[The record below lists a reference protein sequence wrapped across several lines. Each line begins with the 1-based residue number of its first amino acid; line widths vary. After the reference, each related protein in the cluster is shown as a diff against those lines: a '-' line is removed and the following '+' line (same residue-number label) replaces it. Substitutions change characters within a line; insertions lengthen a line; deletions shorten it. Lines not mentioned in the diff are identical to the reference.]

1 MRLEAAHLR
10 SMTQST
16 LVIGAGLIGL
26 TTAQALHA
34 RGHAVS
40 VLERNADVGLETSFA
55 NGGMLTPSQAG
66 PWNEPGVFWDLLRWL
81 GRSEAPMLLRPG
93 ALPAYAGWGLRFLRH
108 SARAAHRRAAVA
120 NTALGALSLARLQA
134 LRERLGLHYRE
145 SAQGTLKVFRDEA
158 SWQHAAEQAE
168 LLRDV
173 GLNFEVL
180 DRAQLLAAEPS
191 LSEVAAQLVGGVLFP
206 ADESGDA
213 HQFCLR
219 LREHL
224 VGQGVRIEHGVAVDR
239 IEMNHAGVQ
248 AVHAGSRRFDASRV
262 VVCAAARS
270 AELLGGAGR
279 HLCIRP
285 VKGYSLSIDDAPA
298 DLLPSRPLV
307 DEALHAAITPLA
319 GEIRIAGTAEFAGWD
334 ARIDPAR
341 IDNLWHLLEQVTP
354 TLAARVDRSRAR
366 PWCGFRPMA
375 ADGRPYIG
383 ALMPRGL
390 YLNAGH
396 GHLGWTQC
404 VGSAELLAA
413 LIDGEPPPI
422 DPSPYSA
429 LRRA

>member
-1 MRLEAAHLR
+1 
-10 SMTQST
+10 MTQST

-34 RGHAVS
+34 RGHAVI

-55 NGGMLTPSQAG
+55 NGGMLTPSQSG

-81 GRSEAPMLLRPG
+81 GRSEAPMLLRPRAMPG
-93 ALPAYAGWGLRFLRH
+93 YARWGLRFLRH
-108 SARAAHRRAAVA
+108 SARANHRRAAIA
-120 NTALGALSLARLQA
+120 NTALGALSLARLQT
-134 LRERLGLHYRE
+134 LRSALGLHYRE
-145 SAQGTLKVFRDEA
+145 SSRGTLKVFRDQA
-158 SWQHAAEQAE
+158 GWQHAAEQAG
-168 LLRDV
+168 LLTDV
-173 GLNFEVL
+173 GLSFEVL
-180 DRAQLLAAEPS
+180 DRAQLVATEPA
-191 LSEVAAQLVGGVLFP
+191 LREVATQLVGGVLFP

-213 HQFCLR
+213 HQFCER
-219 LREHL
+219 LRERL
-224 VGQGVRIEHGVAVDR
+224 VEQGVRFEHGVTVDR
-239 IEMNHAGVQ
+239 IEINHAGVQ
-248 AVHAGSRRFDASRV
+248 AVHTGQRRWSAQQV

-270 AELLGGAGR
+270 AELLGAAGR
-279 HLCIRP
+279 HLSIRP

-298 DLLPSRPLV
+298 ELLPSRPIV
-307 DEALHAAITPLA
+307 DEGLHAAVTPLG

-334 ARIDPAR
+334 AHIDPAR
-341 IDNLWHLLEQVTP
+341 INNLWHLLEQVTP
-354 TLAARVDRSRAR
+354 SLAARVDRAAAR

-383 ALMPRGL
+383 ALEPRGL

-413 LIDGEPPPI
+413 LMEGEPPPI
-422 DPSPYSA
+422 DPQPYSA

>member
-1 MRLEAAHLR
+1 
-10 SMTQST
+10 MTQST

-34 RGHAVS
+34 RGHAVT

-66 PWNEPGVFWDLLRWL
+66 PWNEPGVLWDLLRWL
-81 GRSEAPMLLRPG
+81 GRSEAPMLLRPR

-108 SARAAHRRAAVA
+108 SAWAAHRQAAVA
-120 NTALGALSLARLQA
+120 NTALGALSLARLQT
-134 LRERLGLHYRE
+134 LRATLGLHYRE
-145 SAQGTLKVFRDEA
+145 SARGTLKVFRDPA
-158 SWQHAAEQAE
+158 SWQHAAEQAG
-168 LLRDV
+168 LLSDV
-173 GLNFEVL
+173 GLTFEVL
-180 DRAQLLAAEPS
+180 DRAQLAAAEPA
-191 LSEVAAQLVGGVLFP
+191 LGEVAAQLVGGVLFP
-206 ADESGDA
+206 SDESGDA
-213 HQFCLR
+213 HLFCQR

-224 VGQGVRIEHGVAVDR
+224 LAQGVCIEHGVAVER
-239 IEMNHAGVQ
+239 IEINADGVQGVQ
-248 AVHAGSRRFDASRV
+248 AGPRRWSASRV

-270 AELLGGAGR
+270 ADLLGAAGR
-279 HLCIRP
+279 HLSIRP

-298 DLLPSRPLV
+298 ELLPSRPIV
-307 DEALHAAITPLA
+307 DEGLHAAVTPLA

-334 ARIDPAR
+334 AHIDPAR

-354 TLAARVDRSRAR
+354 SLAARVDRTAAR

-383 ALMPRGL
+383 ALAPSGL

-413 LIDGEPPPI
+413 LMDGEPPPV
-422 DPSPYSA
+422 DPAPYSA